1 MISLFFFDFSI
12 GLLLLC
18 SLCFFYQV
26 TKIFYVML
34 GIHWICSTL
43 LLGILFDFWA
53 FIFGLIMNPL
63 YIIGYLV
70 PLIVQILLAAL
81 SVFLRSVLNSDI
93 MTQDIM
99 VICITPALMLLLPF
113 IFPKLQDLMSSDAR
127 FSIYT
132 NWNILGI
139 TSNTLIL
146 ILGGF
151 FGLFISMKWFG
162 I

>member
-1 MISLFFFDFSI
+1 MIGLFFLDFSI

-18 SLCFFYQV
+18 GLCFFYET

-34 GIHWICSTL
+34 GIHWICSAL

-53 FIFGLIMNPL
+53 VIFGLITNPL
-63 YIIGYLV
+63 SIIGYLV
-70 PLIVQILLAAL
+70 PLIVQILFAAL
-81 SVFLRSVLNSDI
+81 SVFLRAILNSNI

-113 IFPKLQDLMSSDAR
+113 IFPKLQDFMSSDAR
-127 FSIYT
+127 FNIYT
-132 NWNILGI
+132 NCNILGI
-139 TSNTLIL
+139 ISNTSLL